1 MLEKND
7 EKVIAK
13 IVQGVIDKS
22 VTPKFDTVTK
32 RLDKMDKKIDITNR
46 KLDITNRKLDAT
58 MEMTAKNT
66 EDIVMMNEKFD
77 EQSEKMDD
85 LQLSFNRVETLVTSE
100 IKYVDD
106 LSDRVITLEKAHK

>member
-13 IVQGVIDKS
+13 IVQSVIDKS
-22 VTPKFDTVTK
+22 VTPRFDTVTK

-66 EDIVMMNEKFD
+66 EDIDVLNG
-77 EQSEKMDD
+77 KMDD
-85 LQLSFNRVETLVTSE
+85 LQVSFNSVETLAKSE
-100 IKYVDD
+100 IKYVDE
-106 LSDRVITLEKAHK
+106 LSNRVITLEKAHK